1 MKIVLWI
8 IGVSIGL
15 FILLW
20 MNAIRATIARNRR
33 LRKLIEPAVTAVD
46 AGHENASELVWACA
60 KDPATRND
68 LYVRLKVMG
77 KADIFP
83 EEFRTIEKIAESD
96 LVRWL
101 MHPNELQIAP
111 NEIELL
117 RQVDVAKAE
126 KSGRCFLF
134 RFRVE
139 APHWAADRGW
149 MSGIAGP
156 FWDGDAEPDAGRETF
171 SELTSYDAMTDSE
184 HVQFLKASVK
194 KWGLVV
200 PS

>member
-1 MKIVLWI
+1 MKFVLWI
-8 IGVSIGL
+8 VGALVGL

-20 MNAIRATIARNRR
+20 MNAIRATISRTRR
-33 LRKLIEPAVTAVD
+33 LNKQIGPVVTAV
-46 AGHENASELVWACA
+46 AEGHENASELVLACA
-60 KDPATRND
+60 KDPATRNH
-68 LYVRLKVMG
+68 LYARLKDMG
-77 KADIFP
+77 MAETFP
-83 EEFRTIEKIAESD
+83 GEYRTIEKIAESD

-111 NEIELL
+111 GEIELL
-117 RQVDVAKAE
+117 RQLDVTDEQKC
-126 KSGRCFLF
+126 GRCFLF

-156 FWDGDAEPDAGRETF
+156 FWDGDPAPDAGRETF
-171 SELTSYDAMTDSE
+171 SELTSYDAMTDCE
-184 HVQFLKASVK
+184 HVEFLKAAAK
-194 KWGLVV
+194 KRGLVM

>member
-8 IGVSIGL
+8 LGVPIGL

-33 LRKLIEPAVTAVD
+33 LRKLIGPALTAAE
-46 AGHENASELVWACA
+46 AGHENAGELVWASA

-68 LYVRLKVMG
+68 LYARLKMIG
-77 KADIFP
+77 MADIFP
-83 EEFRTIEKIAESD
+83 AEFRTIEMIAESD

-101 MHPNELQIAP
+101 MHPNELRTAP
-111 NEIELL
+111 SEIELL
-117 RQVDVAKAE
+117 RQVDVAENDKR
-126 KSGRCFLF
+126 GRCFLF

-156 FWDGDAEPDAGRETF
+156 FWDGDAESDAGPGTF
-171 SELTSYDAMTDSE
+171 SELTSYDAMSDGE
-184 HVQFLKASVK
+184 HVQFLMSAVK
-194 KWGLVV
+194 NWGLVV

>member
-8 IGVSIGL
+8 IGVPIGL

-20 MNAIRATIARNRR
+20 MNAMRATIARNRR
-33 LRKLIEPAVTAVD
+33 LMKLIGPVVTAVD

-60 KDPATRND
+60 KNPATRND
-68 LYVRLKVMG
+68 LYARLKVMG
-77 KADIFP
+77 EADIFP
-83 EEFRTIEKIAESD
+83 EEFRTIEKVAESD

-101 MHPNELQIAP
+101 MHPNELQVAP

-117 RQVDVAKAE
+117 RQVDVAEEE
-126 KSGRCFLF
+126 KRGRCFLF

-156 FWDGDAEPDAGRETF
+156 FWDGDAEPNSGRGTF
-171 SELTSYDAMTDSE
+171 SELTSYNAMTDGE
-184 HVQFLKASVK
+184 HVQCLKAAVK
-194 KWGLVV
+194 KWGLVM